1 MPMRKK
7 KNGKVRG
14 PCRLAAAAAA
24 HDLTLTEVA
33 RRSGLDRSNVTKIA
47 QGKIQPSLYT
57 ACRLAMAIGCTLYE
71 LVPVEMREELHA
83 AQPKL

>member
-1 MPMRKK
+1 MPMRRK

-33 RRSGLDRSNVTKIA
+33 KRSGLDRSNVNKIA

-57 ACRLAMAIGCTLYE
+57 ACRLALAIGCSLYE
-71 LVPVEMREELHA
+71 LVPVEMREELYA
-83 AQPKL
+83 GKAEL